1 MALSAP
7 AEQYRVHFF
16 PFFLRKTF
24 SLVVHYFVPGSIP
37 RKAHKLRN
45 QKYLKLP
52 FLPPNQSIKR
62 NRLLFW
68 LNMRSIFFFYAHS
81 AFQIKNARRKE
92 KELLSSMK
100 KEKKKEKEK
109 YAFTWR
115 NTHIKYLQQK
125 SLGTSVQKA
134 AFYQHRFWRNSFHT
148 CPFWSGTS
156 RMVAIEQMTKGKN
169 K

>member
-100 KEKKKEKEK
+100 KEKKKRKGEICFYLEKHTHQIPTAK
-109 YAFTWR
+109 KSR
-115 NTHIKYLQQK
+115 NICAESSILPAQILKEFIPYLPVLEWDFQN
-125 SLGTSVQKA
+125 GCNRTDD
-134 AFYQHRFWRNSFHT
+134 
-148 CPFWSGTS
+148 
-156 RMVAIEQMTKGKN
+156 
-169 K
+169 